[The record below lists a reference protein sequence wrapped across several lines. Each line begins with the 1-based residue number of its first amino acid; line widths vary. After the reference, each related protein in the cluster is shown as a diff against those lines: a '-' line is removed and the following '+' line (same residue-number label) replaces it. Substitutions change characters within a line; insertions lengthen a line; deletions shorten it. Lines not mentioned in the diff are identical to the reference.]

1 MYRIYEVLVLAC
13 DRQLLCHYFYILVYE
28 VCYDLLER
36 SFVNLSEYLLEKHQL
51 LRKVK
56 EFQVKGTLLTIFS

>member
-1 MYRIYEVLVLAC
+1 MYRIYEVFLA
-13 DRQLLCHYFYILVYE
+13 LYIRLPDHLFCNVYE
-28 VCYDLLER
+28 LLAYLLVR
-36 SFVNLSEYLLEKHQL
+36 SFVNLSEYLLEKHQP